1 MVNWSA
7 HTKHTLPFNSTITT
21 QDKTKACKR
30 PTGEDK
36 GAQACRRVRPIL
48 KMGKVRKAR
57 INDG

>member
-36 GAQACRRVRPIL
+36 GRRHAGV
-48 KMGKVRKAR
+48 
-57 INDG
+57 